1 MMRRI
6 IVLGFAVVITT
17 AVLLA
22 SSVQAQHSKKPQ
34 LARAVY
40 WANADA
46 EIYLLEK
53 ASGGLRL
60 TIVSKKRFK
69 VFYHTRIN
77 SIEPVD
83 RELVSLTS
91 SNGFTTYDF
100 EHHFTKMTIWMALE
114 FSFDGKVVPELTRTF
129 LNDINEV
136 VANDY
141 FDFGTKPKLK
151 S

>member
-1 MMRRI
+1 MRRI
-6 IVLGFAVVITT
+6 IVPGLALIVTI

-22 SSVQAQHSKKPQ
+22 SSVQAQHAKKPQ
-34 LARAVY
+34 LSRAVY

-53 ASGGLRL
+53 GSGGLRL

-69 VFYHTRIN
+69 VVYHTRIN

-91 SNGFTTYDF
+91 TNGFATYDF
-100 EHHFTKMTIWMALE
+100 EHNFTKMTIWMALE
-114 FSFDGKVVPELTRTF
+114 FSTDGRVIPELTRTF

-136 VANDY
+136 VANGY
-141 FDFGTKPKLK
+141 FDFGTKPKPK
-151 S
+151 P